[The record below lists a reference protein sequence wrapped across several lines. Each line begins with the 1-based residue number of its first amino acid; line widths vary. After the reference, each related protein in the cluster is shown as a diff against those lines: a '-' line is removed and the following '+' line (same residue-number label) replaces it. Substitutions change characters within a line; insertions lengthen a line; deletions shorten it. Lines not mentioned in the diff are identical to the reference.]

1 MLPRPPVAGLLVVL
15 AAVVGLPAAAPAGA
29 AAPRPPSIRAPAA
42 ILVEPATGDIVYSR
56 NADERRPI
64 ASTTKLMTALLAL
77 ERLPLDD
84 VLTAV
89 PYAAAPAESIAGIR
103 AGERLTVREYV
114 RALLVQSAN
123 DAAQTLAVRVA
134 GSRKAFVALMNERA
148 RKLGLHDT
156 HFTTPVGLDVPG
168 NYSTAS
174 DLVKLALLLRAN
186 RFARETVDLR
196 SVTIGKGSRT
206 RTFPNQNGLVRSV
219 PWVNGVKTGHTR
231 GAGYVLVGSG
241 SRHGVTVLSAV
252 LGDPSD
258 AAREQDTLALLRYG
272 TARYHVVHPV
282 TEGRR
287 YAAAP
292 LAYRDEEV
300 RLVASRTIARV
311 ARRGEKLSVT
321 VTGTPSEV
329 EGPVP
334 QGTRLGTLVVRQR
347 GKVVDR
353 VALVTASAVS
363 AASAVQRLEHLAG
376 SPVVLLLLAV
386 FAVGSL
392 GLVLLRRRAVRR
404 RRGPVGETETA

>member
-1 MLPRPPVAGLLVVL
+1 MPPRHLPAGLLVIL
-15 AAVVGLPAAAPAGA
+15 AAAVALLAAAPAGA
-29 AAPRPPSIRAPAA
+29 ATSRPPSIHAPAA
-42 ILVEPATGDIVYSR
+42 ILVEPATGDIVYAR
-56 NADERRPI
+56 NANERRPI

-84 VLTAV
+84 VLTAT
-89 PYAAAPAESIAGIR
+89 PYAAAPAESVAGIR
-103 AGERLTVREYV
+103 AGERLTVREYL

-148 RKLGLHDT
+148 RELGLRDT

-168 NYSTAS
+168 NYSSAS

-196 SVTIGKGSRT
+196 SVTIGKGARS

-231 GAGYVLVGSG
+231 AAGYVLVGSG
-241 SRHGVTVLSAV
+241 SRRGVTVLSAV

-272 TARYHVVHPV
+272 TARYHVVHPIA
-282 TEGRR
+282 EGRR
-287 YAAAP
+287 YAAAR
-292 LAYRDEEV
+292 LAYRDQEV
-300 RLVASRTIARV
+300 PLVASRTIARV
-311 ARRGEKLSVT
+311 ARRGEKLTVT
-321 VTGTPSEV
+321 VTGAPSEV
-329 EGPVP
+329 DGPVP

-376 SPVVLLLLAV
+376 TPVVVVLLAM